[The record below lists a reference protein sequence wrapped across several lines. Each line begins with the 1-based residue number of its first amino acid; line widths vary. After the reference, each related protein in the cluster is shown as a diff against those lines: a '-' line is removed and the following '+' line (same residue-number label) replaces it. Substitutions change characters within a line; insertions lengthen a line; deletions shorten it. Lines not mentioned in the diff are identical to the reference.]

1 MPKYIV
7 TLNSFCYLFPKK
19 N

>member
-7 TLNSFCYLFPKK
+7 TDWMYINK
-19 N
+19 